1 MVARSAQSFRIAK
14 KREEERAADAPSKTR
29 DSSRRIDREV
39 LPFLSF
45 SCAFGLIQKHQKI
58 KHGEK

>member
-1 MVARSAQSFRIAK
+1 MAAQSAHRSALRKIGK
-14 KREEERAADAPSKTR
+14 GERAADAPSKTR
-29 DSSRRIDREV
+29 DFSRRIDREV

-58 KHGEK
+58 KYREK